1 MRATPWILAS
11 GPPTRGHFFTFLF
24 CVRMDR
30 IKTKHPPQIN
40 RQIEPQTAFSKLSGR
55 LKPAL
60 EYYSFHISDG
70 LFNRPLQS
78 LAQAP
83 LTDGNQLLYN
93 QTHRYPYKG
102 ATP

>member
-11 GPPTRGHFFTFLF
+11 GSPIRGHFFAFLF
-24 CVRMDR
+24 CVRMNR
-30 IKTKHPPQIN
+30 IKTKHPPQIK
-40 RQIEPQTAFSKLSGR
+40 PQTAFSKRSGR

-60 EYYSFHISDG
+60 EYYLFHISDG

>member
-1 MRATPWILAS
+1 
-11 GPPTRGHFFTFLF
+11 
-24 CVRMDR
+24 MDR

-40 RQIEPQTAFSKLSGR
+40 GQIEPQTAFSKRSGR

-70 LFNRPLQS
+70 LFNPLLQS

-83 LTDGNQLLYN
+83 LTDCN
-93 QTHRYPYKG
+93 
-102 ATP
+102 

>member
-1 MRATPWILAS
+1 MRDTPWILAS
-11 GPPTRGHFFTFLF
+11 GPPTRGHFFTYLF

-40 RQIEPQTAFSKLSGR
+40 KQIEPQTAFSKRSGR

-60 EYYSFHISDG
+60 EYYSCHISDS
-70 LFNRPLQS
+70 LFNPLLQS

-83 LTDGNQLLYN
+83 LTDGN
-93 QTHRYPYKG
+93 
-102 ATP
+102 

>member
-1 MRATPWILAS
+1 
-11 GPPTRGHFFTFLF
+11 
-24 CVRMDR
+24 MDR
-30 IKTKHPPQIN
+30 IKTKHPPQIK
-40 RQIEPQTAFSKLSGR
+40 PQTAFSKHPGR
-55 LKPAL
+55 LKHTL

-70 LFNRPLQS
+70 LFNPLLQS

>member
-1 MRATPWILAS
+1 MRTTPWIFAS
-11 GPPTRGHFFTFLF
+11 GSPTRGHFFAFLF
-24 CVRMDR
+24 CVRVDR

-40 RQIEPQTAFSKLSGR
+40 RQIEPQTAFSKRSGR

-60 EYYSFHISDG
+60 EYYSCYISDG

-83 LTDGNQLLYN
+83 LTDCN
-93 QTHRYPYKG
+93 
-102 ATP
+102 